1 MSKSIASN
9 KKRQS
14 RTRKPQGGLP
24 REVKM
29 LLWLSIPV
37 LVIVAVVM
45 LTQTGA
51 NSSQPVDISRL
62 IYADSPVLGKNDAP
76 VTVVEFLDPECES
89 CRAFYPIVKDVL
101 AQNGDNVRLVVRYFP
116 LHNNS
121 VLAIAATEAAGNQG
135 KYWEMQEL
143 LFSKQSE
150 WGEKRTPQTA
160 LMLQYAQE
168 LGLDGDKFAKDLS
181 DPVIMQK
188 IERDNA
194 DAQALNVRGT
204 PSFFVNGK
212 PVATLSQS
220 ALQSAIDD
228 AK

>member
-1 MSKSIASN
+1 M
-9 KKRQS
+9 
-14 RTRKPQGGLP
+14 P

>member
-14 RTRKPQGGLP
+14 RTRKPEGGLP
-24 REVKM
+24 SEVKM

-37 LVIVAVVM
+37 LLIVAVVL
-45 LTQTGA
+45 LTQSQ
-51 NSSQPVDISRL
+51 SSSTQTVDISRL
-62 IYADSPVLGKNDAP
+62 VYSDSPVLGNTDAP
-76 VTVVEFLDPECES
+76 ITVVEFLDPECSS
-89 CRAFYPIVKDVL
+89 CKAFYPIVKDVL
-101 AQNGDNVRLVVRYFP
+101 AQNGDNVRLVVRYLP

-121 VLAIAATEAAGNQG
+121 VLAMAATEAAGNQG

-143 LFSKQSE
+143 LFAKQSE
-150 WGEKRTPQTA
+150 WGNKQAPQTA

-212 PVATLSQS
+212 SVSTLSQS

>member
-37 LVIVAVVM
+37 LVIVAVVL

-143 LFSKQSE
+143 LFNKQSE

-212 PVATLSQS
+212 PVDTLSQS
-220 ALQSAIDD
+220 ALQGAIDD

>member
-37 LVIVAVVM
+37 LVIVAVVL

-143 LFSKQSE
+143 LFTKQSE

-181 DPVIMQK
+181 DPVVMQK

-212 PVATLSQS
+212 PVSTLSQS

>member
-1 MSKSIASN
+1 M
-9 KKRQS
+9 
-14 RTRKPQGGLP
+14 
-24 REVKM
+24 
-29 LLWLSIPV
+29 
-37 LVIVAVVM
+37 
-45 LTQTGA
+45 
-51 NSSQPVDISRL
+51 
-62 IYADSPVLGKNDAP
+62 GKTDAP
-76 VTVVEFLDPECES
+76 VTIVEFLDPECES
-89 CRAFYPIVKDVL
+89 CRAFFPIVKDVL

-143 LFSKQSE
+143 LFNKQSE
-150 WGEKRTPQTA
+150 WGEKQTPQTA

-168 LGLDGDKFAKDLS
+168 LGLDGDQFAKDLS
-181 DPVIMQK
+181 DPKIMQK

-212 PVATLSQS
+212 EVSSLSQA

>member
-1 MSKSIASN
+1 MNKSVAT
-9 KKRQS
+9 KKRQT
-14 RTRKPQGGLP
+14 RTRKPQAGLP

-29 LLWLSIPV
+29 LLWLSVPV
-37 LVIVAVVM
+37 LLIVAVVM
-45 LTQTGA
+45 LTKAGA
-51 NSSQPVDISRL
+51 EPAQSVDVSRL
-62 IYADSPVLGKNDAP
+62 IYPDSPVLGKTDAP
-76 VTVVEFLDPECES
+76 VTIVEFLDPECES
-89 CRAFYPIVKDVL
+89 CRAFFPIVKDVL

-143 LFSKQSE
+143 LFNKQSE
-150 WGEKRTPQTA
+150 WGEKQTPQTA

-168 LGLDGDKFAKDLS
+168 LGLDGDQFAKDLS
-181 DPVIMQK
+181 DPKIMQK

-212 PVATLSQS
+212 EVSSLSQA

>member
-37 LVIVAVVM
+37 LVIVAVVL
-45 LTQTGA
+45 LTQTQA
-51 NSSQPVDISRL
+51 SSTQTVDISRL
-62 IYADSPVLGKNDAP
+62 VHTDSPVLGKTDAP

-89 CRAFYPIVKDVL
+89 CRAFFPIVKDVL

-121 VLAIAATEAAGNQG
+121 VLAMAATEAAGNQG

-143 LFSKQSE
+143 LFNKQSE

>member
-37 LVIVAVVM
+37 LVIVAVVL

-89 CRAFYPIVKDVL
+89 CRAFFPIVKDVL

-143 LFSKQSE
+143 LFTKQSE

-181 DPVIMQK
+181 DPVVMQK